1 MVDNTGRKTYRTAAG
16 KQIDIEAMLL
26 QHEDAIAVGNNPVNA
41 RGDEIGPGGEIVRT
55 NTEVVQEYYANNPN
69 AVEKSQPVASI
80 SEDMIPNVEKQ
91 PATVSPAMSVEEQP
105 EPEVSASPK
114 KTPKATESQ
123 AISADPTHTADEATQ
138 SALEKKIATAKKKAA
153 DKAKKAKEEEEAKLP
168 KAVTGALD
176 NLDLG

>member
-16 KQIDIEAMLL
+16 KHIDMEALL
-26 QHEDAIAVGNNPVNA
+26 SFNEEAIAVGNNPVNA
-41 RGDEIGPGGEIVRT
+41 RGDEIGPGGEVIRT
-55 NTEVVQEYYANNPN
+55 SNEIVQEYYATNPN

-80 SEDMIPNVEKQ
+80 TEDMIPDVDKQ
-91 PATVSPAMSVEEQP
+91 PATVAPAMSVEGQP
-105 EPEVSASPK
+105 DPEVSATPK
-114 KTPKATESQ
+114 KTPKVAEVQ
-123 AISADPTHTADEATQ
+123 NISADPTHTVDEATQ

-168 KAVTGALD
+168 KAITGVLD

>member
-16 KQIDIEAMLL
+16 KHLDMEAMLL
-26 QHEDAIAVGNNPVNA
+26 YNEEAIAVGNNPVNA
-41 RGDEIGPGGEIVRT
+41 RGDEIGPGGEVIRT

-80 SEDMIPNVEKQ
+80 TEDMIPDADKQ
-91 PATVSPAMSVEEQP
+91 PATVAPAMSVEEQP
-105 EPEVSASPK
+105 DPEVSATPK
-114 KTPKATESQ
+114 KTPKATETQ

-138 SALEKKIATAKKKAA
+138 SALEKKIATAKRKAS
-153 DKAKKAKEEEEAKLP
+153 DKAKKAKEEADEKLP
-168 KAVTGALD
+168 KAVSGVLD

>member
-1 MVDNTGRKTYRTAAG
+1 MATGRKTYRTAAG
-16 KQIDIEAMLL
+16 KHLDMEAMLL
-26 QHEDAIAVGNNPVNA
+26 HNEEAIAVGNNPVNA
-41 RGDEIGPGGEIVRT
+41 RGDEIGPDGVIVRT
-55 NTEVVQEYYANNPN
+55 NAEVVQEYYANNPN

-80 SEDMIPNVEKQ
+80 APDMIPDAEQ
-91 PATVSPAMSVEEQP
+91 HPATISPAMSVEEQP
-105 EPEVSASPK
+105 EPEVSATPK

-153 DKAKKAKEEEEAKLP
+153 DKAKKAKEEADAKLP